1 MSKEKTKQ
9 NTLKNVCFFA
19 LYKGKQEERLKK
31 KKEQNK
37 WGKLNINS
45 KRVDLEAS
53 SVNNYTK
60 YKQSKHYN

>member
-1 MSKEKTKQ
+1 MFVFLLYTKESRK
-9 NTLKNVCFFA
+9 
-19 LYKGKQEERLKK
+19 RDKK
-31 KKEQNK
+31 KKRTENN

-60 YKQSKHYN
+60 YK